1 MTETEVNGSYWPL
14 SGEFISEDQKEDKW
28 HSREPRD
35 IQLLNPRPPLGL
47 GVEPQCFLSTNQTVS
62 TMASLK
68 FYKMLEIGTERL
80 VRGLF
85 ICSLPHQE
93 SPLCFC
99 YFFFFIAVWDKK
111 KKQTNSVENHAV
123 VVKAMYQI
131 IFLTWALGWADK
143 NLVVKGQGHF
153 DMTKQ
158 AFSNNWHIHTLIM
171 TTFHMNVQ

>member
-93 SPLCFC
+93 SPLFLL
-99 YFFFFIAVWDKK
+99 FFFYSCVRQKEK
-111 KKQTNSVENHAV
+111 NKQ
-123 VVKAMYQI
+123 I
-131 IFLTWALGWADK
+131 L
-143 NLVVKGQGHF
+143 
-153 DMTKQ
+153 
-158 AFSNNWHIHTLIM
+158 
-171 TTFHMNVQ
+171 